1 MNNALKWKGLET
13 LALALIFAPDPITTV
28 IGVGILSYARKKQTE
43 EKQMALRPRRHY
55 FTDFYNCKVKMVRG
69 SSITYRAAQTREGQ
83 LPLRRSTIS
92 RLYQS
97 RNEWENFHKTITAGR
112 PVPAIVRHVPGQPS
126 GFLKTPFVRYQTG
139 LMPRRVQI

>member
-28 IGVGILSYARKKQTE
+28 IGVGILSYARKKQAE
-43 EKQMALRPRRHY
+43 EKQTALRPRRHY
-55 FTDFYNCKVKMVRG
+55 FTDFYNCKIKMVRG
-69 SSITYRAAQTREGQ
+69 SAITYRTTQTREGQ

-97 RNEWENFHKTITAGR
+97 RREWENFHKTITARR
-112 PVPAIVRHVPGQPS
+112 PVS
-126 GFLKTPFVRYQTG
+126 GNCASCTG
-139 LMPRRVQI
+139 TAFRVS